1 MKENKGKS
9 YRFTEKKIKKVFI
22 IAFIF
27 LISYVIIISSLST
40 KQIKLS
46 EGEIARTDIK
56 APRDIV
62 DEKATKEKEQQAI
75 DKVGKQY
82 TTDEKI
88 KAEAE
93 DNINNFF
100 KEIKDL
106 KVDSSKTDEEKAS
119 ELVKKFGL
127 TDSQAKGLVSVSS
140 EKMDILNSSIILEV
154 DKIYQ
159 NGIVEN
165 NDENLNLAK
174 ESVSDKIKEFKLEND
189 VSKALISFCG
199 STIKP
204 NLIYDEEKT
213 DELVKEAK
221 KSVTKVTIK
230 KNQTIV
236 KEGEPVT
243 QDQITILSDLG
254 LIDDGNS
261 DAYMYIYIMAALFI
275 FIIMHIQYSYIRSN
289 FKEIFKNNKRI
300 LLIGVIN
307 IISLIFARIIGMAFP
322 MLIPFACAP
331 MLISLLID
339 YKVSVVISVLNSLL
353 LCVITG
359 FDIQIFIVALVN
371 AVVGAIFLKK
381 MQQRSD
387 LLYSTFYISLI
398 SGIVTITS
406 GMLVSS
412 DIKDV
417 LIKTLMA
424 VIGAILSGILCLG
437 LSPFLEG
444 TFNEITTLKLLELAN
459 PNNELLR
466 KLLITAPGTY
476 HHSMLVANLAEM
488 AAEEVGADSV
498 VVRIGSYFHDIGKI
512 ERPYFFA
519 ENQMGIENPHNNIEP
534 DVSAM
539 IITSHVKDGIELA
552 KKYKLPEVI
561 IDIIAQHHGTT
572 FVKYFYY
579 TKKNSMEHPEE
590 INDNDYRYKG
600 PIPSSKEAGIV
611 MLSDGVE
618 AAVRSIKKPTLDK
631 ISEMIDNIIKDKLE
645 TGQLNNCDLTLK
657 DIQRIKNSFL
667 TVLNGIY
674 HQRIEYPKDKN
685 KK

>member
-1 MKENKGKS
+1 MKENKRSS
-9 YRFTEKKIKKVFI
+9 YKFAEMKIKKVFI
-22 IAFIF
+22 IGFIF
-27 LISYVIIISSLST
+27 LISYLIVISALST

-62 DEKATKEKEQQAI
+62 DEKSTKDKEQQAI

-88 KAEAE
+88 KTQAE
-93 DNINNFF
+93 DNINKFF
-100 KEIKDL
+100 KTVKDL
-106 KVDSSKTDEEKAS
+106 EADSAKTNDEKITEFKKDYKFTDAVSKSILA
-119 ELVKKFGL
+119 
-127 TDSQAKGLVSVSS
+127 VSS
-140 EKMDILNSSIILEV
+140 EKMDILNSSVISEV
-154 DKIYQ
+154 DKIYE
-159 NGIVEN
+159 NGLVEN
-165 NDENLNLAK
+165 NEENLKLAK
-174 ESVSDKIKEFKLEND
+174 KNISDKVKEFKLDNN
-189 VSKALISFCG
+189 VSDALITFCQNE
-199 STIKP
+199 IKP
-204 NLIYDEEKT
+204 NLIYDQEKT

-221 KSVTKVTIK
+221 KNVTKVTIK
-230 KNQTIV
+230 KNQIIV

-261 DAYMYIYIMAALFI
+261 NAYVYVYIMAALFI

-289 FKEIFKNNKRI
+289 FKDIFRNNKRI

-307 IISLIFARIIGMAFP
+307 IISLFLARIIGIGFP

-339 YKVSVVISVLNSLL
+339 YKVSVVVSILNSLL
-353 LCVITG
+353 LCIITG

-371 AVVGAIFLKK
+371 AVTGAIFLKK

-387 LLYSTFYISLI
+387 LLYSTFYICII
-398 SGIVTITS
+398 SGIVTLAS
-406 GMLVSS
+406 GMLISS

-417 LIKTLMA
+417 LIKALMA
-424 VIGAILSGILCLG
+424 VIGGVLSGILCLG

-498 VVRIGSYFHDIGKI
+498 IVRIGSYFHDIGKI

-519 ENQMGIENPHNNIEP
+519 ENQMGMENPHNNIEP

-539 IITSHVKDGIELA
+539 IIISHVKDGIELA

-572 FVKYFYY
+572 LVKYFYY
-579 TKKNSMEHPEE
+579 TKKNSMENPDQ
-590 INDNDYRYKG
+590 INDNDYKYKG
-600 PIPSSKEAGIV
+600 PIPTTKEAGIV

-618 AAVRSIKKPTLDK
+618 AAVRSIKEPTLDK
-631 ISEMIDNIIKDKLE
+631 IKEMIDNIVKDKLE
-645 TGQLNNCDLTLK
+645 TGQLDNCDLTLK
-657 DIQRIKNSFL
+657 DIQRIKESFI